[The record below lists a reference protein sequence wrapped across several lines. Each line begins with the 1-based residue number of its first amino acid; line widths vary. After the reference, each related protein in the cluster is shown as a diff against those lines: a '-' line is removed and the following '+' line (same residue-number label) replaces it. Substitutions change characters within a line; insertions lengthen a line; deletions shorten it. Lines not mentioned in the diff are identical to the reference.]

1 MRDHEEGAIV
11 QELLHRRNYAA
22 VAASCSSR
30 LDEGPRGGG
39 HRSGTTTTSRV
50 GREDNLAPGVGGAP
64 QGEAGLEK
72 SSLIK
77 EPSSRRA
84 EVGEQQTTTRRL
96 V

>member
-39 HRSGTTTTSRV
+39 HRSGTTTSRV
-50 GREDNLAPGVGGAP
+50 GREDNLALGVGGAP